1 VKINPT
7 IQDLKTSPYLVE
19 SKDGKIMRII
29 FPNSLHVGT
38 NADGPDAT
46 TVLRTGLSLQS
57 VSKTRGPVAVRK
69 SDVTICVAPASGYDS
84 SGNRFDVMLPS
95 DPAIGQLHVVKDVG
109 GTAATIVPRVIPSGT
124 KTIDGATSYELTL
137 DYLGVGFMWTGTE
150 WSVIFVSNTAGGSGG
165 APTNATYVTL
175 TNNASLTQE
184 RALAVSSDLSLTD
197 GGANSNVTLGL
208 ASTTVVAGTYTN
220 AGFVVDAKGRI
231 TSASNG
237 TGGGGSGAPIGSA
250 YVTIGND
257 GTLTAERALTAG
269 IGTYITDGGANSSVT
284 VGVNDAIF
292 ASLSGSTFRGVVN
305 AGNGLSGSLQQT
317 TSGLSYLVA
326 GSNVTIA
333 SQSNGQ
339 VVISSTGGSS
349 TAAKFSPIYP
359 AAGSQTLVHWK
370 FDESS
375 GLSFADT
382 GTTGSWHLTGTNVG
396 VTNETSG
403 AMYNNGIGFNGS
415 SYAGGAR
422 WGSLAALSRLTVH
435 LWIKPAFVGT
445 NVWRSIIAKQHATG
459 THTPPFASPLS
470 MYQAVS
476 DNRLIEFRLNGT
488 TVTTLVDYKI
498 AYDRWNHLA
507 LVWTGDRLRG
517 YVNGEFAATVAVSG
531 PVTNGSGDWLI
542 GGNPASGEYYSGSI
556 DDVRIETCARTADEI
571 MTLYQTGLYKYHVS
585 SSVVLND
592 GGGGSSSTLLLT
604 ASNGITITTGSQSQ
618 IIISS
623 SFVAGSPADFPGLV
637 GWYEAQTGS
646 ITLDGTGTPSVREW
660 RDLSTGSN
668 HLGIA
673 TKALQPIWQPAN
685 FDWGNLPTVEFQAA
699 QILTSSLP
707 MALSSFSMFFVL
719 STKNN
724 SGFIYEHTPN
734 QLSFTS
740 ASYLYTGI
748 GSSALVKRAG
758 VQSTK
763 DNTYGGSWGAQQ
775 TYPTVLVHQFNGT
788 HASHRLFVRNVD
800 ERMNDGTTNDPGTSN
815 VCTDTMY
822 IGARGNARPVTSP
835 TFGLSGSIAAIAI
848 YSPAL
853 RPDQVFKV
861 MKYFGQKFNIG
872 M

>member
-1 VKINPT
+1 MKINPT
-7 IQDLKTSPYLVE
+7 IQDLKVSPYLVE

-69 SDVTICVAPASGYDS
+69 SDVTICIAPASGYDS
-84 SGNRFDVMLPS
+84 SGNRFDVMLPG
-95 DPAIGQLHVVKDVG
+95 DPVIGQLHIVKDVG
-109 GTAATIVPRVIPSGT
+109 GTAATVVPRVIPSGT

-220 AGFVVDAKGRI
+220 AGFAVDAKGRI

-237 TGGGGSGAPIGSA
+237 TGGGSGAPIGSA

-292 ASLSGSTFRGVVN
+292 AGLSGSTFRGVVN
-305 AGNGLSGSLQQT
+305 AGNGLSGSLQTT

-326 GSNVTIA
+326 GSNITIA

-339 VVISSTGGSS
+339 IVISSTGG
-349 TAAKFSPIYP
+349 
-359 AAGSQTLVHWK
+359 
-370 FDESS
+370 
-375 GLSFADT
+375 
-382 GTTGSWHLTGTNVG
+382 
-396 VTNETSG
+396 
-403 AMYNNGIGFNGS
+403 
-415 SYAGGAR
+415 
-422 WGSLAALSRLTVH
+422 
-435 LWIKPAFVGT
+435 
-445 NVWRSIIAKQHATG
+445 
-459 THTPPFASPLS
+459 
-470 MYQAVS
+470 
-476 DNRLIEFRLNGT
+476 
-488 TVTTLVDYKI
+488 
-498 AYDRWNHLA
+498 
-507 LVWTGDRLRG
+507 
-517 YVNGEFAATVAVSG
+517 
-531 PVTNGSGDWLI
+531 
-542 GGNPASGEYYSGSI
+542 
-556 DDVRIETCARTADEI
+556 
-571 MTLYQTGLYKYHVS
+571 
-585 SSVVLND
+585 
-592 GGGGSSSTLLLT
+592 
-604 ASNGITITTGSQSQ
+604 
-618 IIISS
+618 SS

-788 HASHRLFVRNVD
+788 HASHRLFVRNID
-800 ERMNDGTTNDPGTSN
+800 ERMNDGTTNDPGTSS